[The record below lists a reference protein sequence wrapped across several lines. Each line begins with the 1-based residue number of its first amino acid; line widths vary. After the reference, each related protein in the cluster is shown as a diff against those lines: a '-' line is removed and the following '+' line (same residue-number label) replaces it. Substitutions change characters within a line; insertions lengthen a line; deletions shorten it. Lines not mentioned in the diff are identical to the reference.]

1 MHSISAFATLRR
13 ALVPAF
19 LLLGAS
25 FGYATVQDE
34 GAVATS
40 ETAVELPP
48 ASELVDDP
56 KQQELIELGRTSFM
70 GERHMEVITGHFP
83 KRLTGSPG
91 LERAQGWLLM
101 VFEDFGL
108 VARKEEWGSVPVGF
122 ERDLS
127 SGRIVAPEERDLVF
141 TTPCWSPG
149 TVDAVRGPALIE
161 PATLEELQERSAEFE
176 GAWMLRNPDV
186 GRADRAKF
194 AEAYVEIGVAG
205 TLQPGAR
212 DGRIVT
218 GGSMRVDWDDLPTL
232 VRVTVTYEDF
242 ASLRDQVEEGTAV
255 ELEFDVRNQFL
266 HGPIPQYNVITEIEG
281 SEFPD
286 EFVIVQGHMDAWDGA
301 QGACDNGTGMA
312 TTMEAARLI
321 MEAGI
326 VPRRTIR
333 FVFYTGEEQGLLGSR
348 GYVERHIDELERVSI
363 VLNHDNGTNYL
374 KGIAATE
381 AMLEDFEHVFAPI
394 QRLDPTR
401 PFEIRQV
408 PGLRPGP
415 SDHAPF
421 VEAGVPAFH
430 WDQSN
435 AGYRRLHHTQHDTLA
450 EVNHDDQR
458 HSSLVVAL
466 AAVRFAN
473 LDHLVDRSY
482 MREPDP
488 RRMGVFLG
496 GDSGT
501 VLERVVDGGRAAE
514 AGWKTGDRILTIDG
528 VAITERA
535 EVVAELQKGGPKK
548 VVVLEREGEEVET
561 TLDYSDD
568 PLEVE
573 RKAWRER
580 AEAAASEEESASPS
594 DG

>member
-1 MHSISAFATLRR
+1 MHSIPALPTLRR
-13 ALVPAF
+13 ALAPAF

-25 FGYATVQDE
+25 LGFAAAQEE
-34 GAVATS
+34 GGIVRVEVS
-40 ETAVELPP
+40 EALPP

-56 KQQELIELGRTSFM
+56 LQQELIELGRTSFM

-91 LERAQGWLLM
+91 LDLAQGWLLM
-101 VFEDFGL
+101 SFEDFGL

-127 SGRIVAPEERDLVF
+127 SGRVVSPEERDLPF
-141 TTPCWSPG
+141 TTPSWSPG
-149 TVDAVRGPALIE
+149 TVGTVRGPALLE
-161 PATLEELQERSAEFE
+161 PETLEELQERAEEFK
-176 GAWMLRNPDV
+176 GAWMLRNPEV
-186 GRADRAKF
+186 GRAARAKYT
-194 AEAYVEIGVAG
+194 EAYEELGIAG
-205 TLQPGAR
+205 TLQPGSR
-212 DGRIVT
+212 DGRLVT

-232 VRVTVTYEDF
+232 VRVTLLYEDF
-242 ASLRDQVEEGTAV
+242 ASLRDQVKEGTAV

-266 HGPIPQYNVITEIEG
+266 HGPITQYNVISEITG

-286 EFVIVQGHMDAWDGA
+286 EYVIVQGHMDAWDGA

-348 GYVERHIDELERVSI
+348 GYAERHIDELERVSI

-394 QRLDPTR
+394 QQLDPER

-435 AGYRRLHHTQHDTLA
+435 KGYRRLHHTQHDTLE

-458 HSSLVVAL
+458 HSALVVAL
-466 AAVRFAN
+466 AAVRFAD

-482 MREPDP
+482 MREPDA

-496 GDSGT
+496 GEAGT
-501 VLERVVDGGRAAE
+501 ELERVVDGGRAAE

-528 VAITERA
+528 VAITARD

-548 VVVLEREGEEVET
+548 VVVLEREGEQVET
-561 TLDYSDD
+561 TLDYSGD

-580 AEAAASEEESASPS
+580 AEARADDEESASPS

>member
-1 MHSISAFATLRR
+1 M
-13 ALVPAF
+13 
-19 LLLGAS
+19 
-25 FGYATVQDE
+25 
-34 GAVATS
+34 
-40 ETAVELPP
+40 
-48 ASELVDDP
+48 
-56 KQQELIELGRTSFM
+56 
-70 GERHMEVITGHFP
+70 
-83 KRLTGSPG
+83 
-91 LERAQGWLLM
+91 
-101 VFEDFGL
+101 
-108 VARKEEWGSVPVGF
+108 
-122 ERDLS
+122 
-127 SGRIVAPEERDLVF
+127 
-141 TTPCWSPG
+141 
-149 TVDAVRGPALIE
+149 RGPALLE
-161 PATLEELQERSAEFE
+161 PATLEELEERAAEFE

-186 GRADRAKF
+186 GRRARAQF
-194 AEAYVEIGVAG
+194 TAAYEDLGIAG
-205 TLQPGAR
+205 TIQPGAR

-232 VRVTVTYEDF
+232 VRVTLVYDDF
-242 ASLRDQVEEGTAV
+242 KAIRDQVEGGEAV

-266 HGPIPQYNVITEIEG
+266 HGPIPQYNVIAEIEG

-286 EFVIVQGHMDAWDGA
+286 EYVIVQGHMDAWDGA

-321 MEAGI
+321 QEVGI

-348 GYVERHIDELERVSI
+348 GYVERHVDELDRVSI

-374 KGIAATE
+374 RGIAATE

-394 QRLDPTR
+394 QRLDPER

-435 AGYRRLHHTQHDTLA
+435 KGYRRLHHTQHDTLE

-496 GDSGT
+496 GDDGT
-501 VLERVVDGGRAAE
+501 ELERVVDGGRAAA
-514 AGWKTGDRILTIDG
+514 AGWKAGDRILSIDG
-528 VAITERA
+528 VAISDRG

-580 AEAAASEEESASPS
+580 EEARAAEEAAAEDEAPEEPAPS
-594 DG
+594 GG